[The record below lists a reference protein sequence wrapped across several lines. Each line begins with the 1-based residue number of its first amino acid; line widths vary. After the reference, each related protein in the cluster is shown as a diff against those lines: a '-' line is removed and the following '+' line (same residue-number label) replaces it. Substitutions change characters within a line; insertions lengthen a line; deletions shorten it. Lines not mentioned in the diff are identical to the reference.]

1 MDGPGVDWSSGRDGV
16 PELSLDVH
24 GEDLGVGEMLTLCMS
39 AYLQQLP
46 ARGVEAA
53 CVKDNASVLTASLGT
68 RASFRGAARDGAAGR
83 EESDLR
89 IGQGSFGERL
99 HRRQK
104 GRHDA

>member
-1 MDGPGVDWSSGRDGV
+1 MYTV
-16 PELSLDVH
+16 SLPRYW
-24 GEDLGVGEMLTLCMS
+24 EILTLCVS

-53 CVKDNASVLTASLGT
+53 CVSDHASILTASLWT

-89 IGQGSFGERL
+89 ISQGGFGKRL
-99 HRRQK
+99 DRRHK